1 MEHDLLIEYPVASGV
16 LREINFNILSE
27 SDAAKISAKVIE
39 HVNEVTDPAL
49 GLPNPVNE
57 CHTCG
62 AKNLKACEGHFG
74 LIKFPF
80 TILNPYFISEA
91 ARVLN
96 KICPGCKSARSDK
109 VKIVGSASMHL
120 QHANC
125 KYCDGTLKDYPP
137 MRFKLI
143 PNDKSGKLTIVAEV
157 DEKFWRKFPHISSG
171 GSLASDYWDIISH
184 DAGQDESSCQHKKR
198 VLSHGQVYS
207 LLKDAD
213 SRLIEAFLKRKN
225 SIFLSCFLLTPNCH
239 RVTELGHHMLFD
251 ETNRLYRKLID
262 FRGTPSDLSM
272 HLLERIKLS
281 KLRAER
287 QAFIDPE
294 FSASGLK
301 FLKELLIAKRSN
313 HAFRLV
319 VVGDPQL
326 NLFEIGIPS
335 HVAESIRIGEHLNS
349 WNSEKL
355 AEHCDLM
362 ILQKGWVLVRRNDN
376 LVRISMCDKLQKGD
390 IIYRPLS
397 DGDVVLINRPP
408 SIHHHS
414 LIALSVRILPI
425 TSALSINP
433 LICSPFR
440 GDFDGDCLHGYVPQS
455 MDSRVELR
463 ELVGLDKQ
471 LIDGQSGKNL
481 LSLSH
486 DSLTA
491 AHLVLED
498 GVFLNRSQ
506 IQQLQMSCPRQLPP
520 PAVLKASPKGSCYW
534 TGKQLLSLLLPSDFD
549 YVFPS
554 NTNGAWI
561 RKGEIVSANGSS
573 WLRDTDGNLFRS
585 LIKHYG
591 DQVIHFLFSAQ
602 EVLSE
607 WLSMRGLS
615 VSLSDLYLSPD
626 SSSRKHMMTEIS
638 CGLREAEKLSLTTVL
653 MVDKNQDFLIGL
665 FEENKESTNFG
676 VKQLSIEKQKSALL
690 SQSYVCAFKEVFR
703 DIQSLLYQYAN
714 RDNSFLAMLKAGS
727 KGNVLKLVQQSMCLG
742 LQHSLVPLS
751 FKIPHHLSCAAWNDE
766 KNHPRDL
773 QEYSR
778 SCIPSAVV
786 ENSFLTGLNPLECY
800 VHSLTNRETSFSGH
814 ADVSGTLTRKLMFF
828 MRDLCIGYDGT
839 VRNPFGNQVVQF
851 SYYSTQRSNTVGG
864 GHPVGSLAG
873 SAISEAAYSAL
884 DQPISVLESS
894 PLLNLKQVL
903 ESGAR
908 KSSGEKTA
916 SLFLSKMLGR
926 WIYGFEYGALEV
938 KNHLERL
945 LFSDLVSE
953 VMICFSRDTWR
964 GNHSSPWVCHFH
976 INKETAKRRRLK
988 LQSITDALNI
998 SYTAIKIKTK
1008 VDLPNL
1014 QITCMDCFVHDTSK
1028 EDSNLCITA
1037 AVVGICK
1044 DSYLGL
1050 EILRD
1055 FVIPFLLTTVV
1066 KGFSAFKRVD
1076 ILWREEAPVLSKPS
1090 YNSTRP
1096 SGELYLRV
1104 FMSENCDRTK
1114 FWSILVDSCLQIM
1127 KMIDWE
1133 RSRPDDIHEISVAYG
1148 IDVAW
1153 KCFLSGLSSAL
1164 SDTGKTILPEHVV
1177 LATDSLSSSGQFL
1190 ALSANGLSLQRK
1202 ENGFSTPF
1210 TQAIFSSPGE
1220 SFLKA
1225 AKLGLSDDLRGSAE
1239 ALAWGKIPP
1248 IGTGF
1253 QCDVLYSGKGFE
1265 LSEPA
1270 DVYKLLGKHAEF
1282 QKQRVAANPEQNL
1295 ELSRK
1300 SLAQRLCKYDGIF
1313 SERESSLL
1321 LPKAVL
1327 SSFSLNDIQRLSRAL
1342 RNILYTNDVNDI
1354 LKDSDKSVV
1363 MRALYFHPRRNEK
1376 IGTGALDIKVGQHK
1390 GHEDSRC
1397 FLLVRS
1403 DGTEEDFSYHK
1414 CVHHALE
1421 LIAPKQAKTYRSRWL
1436 SSAR

>member
-1 MEHDLLIEYPVASGV
+1 MEHDLHIEYPVSSGV
-16 LREINFNILSE
+16 LRGINFNILSG

-39 HVNEVTDPAL
+39 LVQEVTDPAL
-49 GLPNPVNE
+49 GLPNPVSE

-62 AKNLKACEGHFG
+62 AKHVKACEGHFG
-74 LIKFPF
+74 LINFPY
-80 TILNPYFISEA
+80 TIINPYFISEA

-109 VKIVGSASMHL
+109 VKIVGSISMHR
-120 QHANC
+120 QHAKC
-125 KYCDGTLKDYPP
+125 KYCDGTSKDYPP
-137 MRFKLI
+137 MRFILCSNNKFVKPAI
-143 PNDKSGKLTIVAEV
+143 IAEV
-157 DEKFWRKFPHISSG
+157 NEKLWRKFPNINSG
-171 GSLASDYWDIISH
+171 GSLASDYWDVIPN
-184 DAGQDESSCQHKKR
+184 DAGQDESSHQSKKK

-207 LLKDAD
+207 LLKDVD

-225 SIFLSCFLLTPNCH
+225 LIFLNSFLLTPNCH

-251 ETNRLYRKLID
+251 ESNRLYRKLID

-272 HLLERIKLS
+272 HLIERIKLS

-326 NLFEIGIPS
+326 KLFEVGIPS
-335 HVAESIRIGEHLNS
+335 HVADSLRIAEHLNS

-355 AEHCDLM
+355 TEHCDLM
-362 ILQKGWVLVRRNDN
+362 ILQKGWVLVRRNDD

-390 IIYRPLS
+390 VIYRPLA

-414 LIALSVRILPI
+414 LIALSVRILPT

-463 ELVGLDKQ
+463 ELVALDQQ

-481 LSLSH
+481 LALSH

-498 GVFLNRSQ
+498 GVILNRCQ
-506 IQQLQMSCPRQLPP
+506 IQQLQMSCPGQLPT
-520 PAVLKASPKGSCYW
+520 PAIFKVLSNGSCYW

-554 NTNGAWI
+554 NNNGACI
-561 RKGEIVSANGSS
+561 RKGEILSCNGSS
-573 WLRDTDGNLFRS
+573 WLRDTDGNLIRS
-585 LIKHYG
+585 FIKHYG
-591 DQVIHFLFSAQ
+591 DQVLHFLFSAQ

-607 WLSMRGLS
+607 WLSMKGLS
-615 VSLSDLYLSPD
+615 VSLYDLCLCSDP
-626 SSSRKHMMTEIS
+626 SSRKNMVTEIS
-638 CGLREAEKLSLTTVL
+638 CGLKEAERLSLITTL
-653 MVDKNQDFLIGL
+653 MVDKNQDFLVGIS
-665 FEENKESTNFG
+665 EENKPSIGFSFER
-676 VKQLSIEKQKSALL
+676 LSFEKQKSAML
-690 SQSYVCAFKEVFR
+690 SQSYVSSFKKVFR

-714 RDNSFLAMLKAGS
+714 NDNSFLAMLKAGS

-751 FKIPHHLSCAAWNDE
+751 FKIPHQLSCAAWNDE
-766 KNHPRDL
+766 KNNPHYLP
-773 QEYSR
+773 EYPGTY
-778 SCIPSAVV
+778 IPSAVV

-800 VHSLTNRETSFSGH
+800 VHSLTTRETSFSGH

-839 VRNPFGNQVVQF
+839 VRNVYGNQVVQF
-851 SYYSTQRSNTVGG
+851 SYYSKQKSNALG
-864 GHPVGSLAG
+864 GHPVGSLAA

-884 DQPISVLESS
+884 DQPISALESS
-894 PLLNLKQVL
+894 PLLNLKEVL

-908 KSSGEKTA
+908 KSSCEKTA
-916 SLFLSKMLGR
+916 SMYLSKMLGR
-926 WIYGFEYGALEV
+926 WVYGFEYGALEV

-953 VMICFSRDTWR
+953 VMICFSRETCR
-964 GNHSSPWVCHFH
+964 GSRSSPWVCHFH
-976 INKETAKRRRLK
+976 IIKEIAKRRRLH
-988 LQSITDALNI
+988 LQSICDALNM
-998 SYTAIKIKTK
+998 SYTAIKVKAK
-1008 VDLPNL
+1008 SDLPNL
-1014 QITCMDCFVHDTSK
+1014 QITCMDCFDADTSK
-1028 EDSNLCITA
+1028 EHSNLCITA
-1037 AVVGICK
+1037 AVVGISK
-1044 DSYLGL
+1044 DPYLGL
-1050 EILRD
+1050 DILRD
-1055 FVIPFLLTTVV
+1055 FVIPFLLRTVV
-1066 KGFSAFKRVD
+1066 KGFSVFKRVD
-1076 ILWREEAPVLSKPS
+1076 ILWREEAPILLKSSNNRSP
-1090 YNSTRP
+1090 P
-1096 SGELYLRV
+1096 GELYLKV
-1104 FMSENCDRTK
+1104 FMSENCDRTQ

-1133 RSRPDDIHEISVAYG
+1133 RSRPDDIDDISVAYG

-1153 KCFLSGLSSAL
+1153 KSFLSGLSSAI
-1164 SDTGKTILPEHVV
+1164 SDTGKIILPEHLV
-1177 LATDSLSSSGQFL
+1177 LTTDCLSSSGQFL
-1190 ALSANGLSLQRK
+1190 ALSSNGLSRQRK

-1210 TQAIFSSPGE
+1210 TQAIFSNPGE

-1225 AKLGLSDDLRGSAE
+1225 AKLGLSDDLRGIAE
-1239 ALAWGKIPP
+1239 ALCWGKVPSV
-1248 IGTGF
+1248 GTGF
-1253 QCDVLYSGKGFE
+1253 QFDVLYSGKGFE
-1265 LSEPA
+1265 ISEPT
-1270 DVYKLLGKHAEF
+1270 DVYKLLGKHAAF
-1282 QKQRVAANPEQNL
+1282 QKQKVAVNPEQNN
-1295 ELSRK
+1295 EVFSK
-1300 SLAQRLCKYDGIF
+1300 TLAQRLCKYDGF
-1313 SERESSLL
+1313 CSERENIL

-1327 SSFSLNDIQRLSRAL
+1327 SSLSVNDIQRLSRAL
-1342 RNILYTNDVNDI
+1342 KSILYTYDVNDL
-1354 LKDSDKSVV
+1354 LKESDKSVV

-1376 IGTGALDIKVGQHK
+1376 IGTGTYEVKVGQHK
-1390 GHEDSRC
+1390 GYENSRC

-1403 DGTEEDFSYHK
+1403 DGTVEDFSYHK
-1414 CVHHALE
+1414 CVHHALQQ
-1421 LIAPKQAKTYRSRWL
+1421 IAPKQAKTYHSRWL
-1436 SSAR
+1436 SGAR